1 MQTKS
6 FLRQTGICGAL
17 ALILTV
23 SQADAFSRRWPDVH
37 SAPAEQA
44 LITQPMFNGPP
55 EVRIVYAMA
64 YEYGE
69 YVRFRQGNMIA
80 EIAYDTSKDGGDE
93 ISLRYEERMK
103 EMIEGWHFNARRGI
117 SYDGGGVLA
126 NGYDQIEY
134 RTYRLNDGH
143 ACVAISYAWEIPP
156 QDTESYPGKL
166 LFGYLCKKQSGP
178 LSEADVSAF
187 INGIDIGRLEEG
199 GNGLPYGG
207 GGVDQKAMADA
218 QGANGYGHKQ
228 FPFDYGFPFRAS
240 DGDDGRN

>member
-143 ACVAISYAWEIPP
+143 ACVAISYASDASKKAATACPMAAAASIKRRWPTRRAPTATATSSSPSITASPSG
-156 QDTESYPGKL
+156 QATATTAATRSYSTRVESHRP
-166 LFGYLCKKQSGP
+166 SP
-178 LSEADVSAF
+178 LPK
-187 INGIDIGRLEEG
+187 
-199 GNGLPYGG
+199 GL
-207 GGVDQKAMADA
+207 VRRA
-218 QGANGYGHKQ
+218 
-228 FPFDYGFPFRAS
+228 FPFTLSVACNRPG
-240 DGDDGRN
+240 